1 MKGSFAKILFFV
13 TVLLFHLAGQ
23 AQNTISLSQ
32 LKQDDR
38 IVLDLKSFGYE
49 SENKLSLDEFLDSK
63 ASLNPIEKGKA
74 SHEYWFEVIL
84 KNDLADTQEVY
95 LWTDYSLDKNS
106 YFAFEKGRLVDTKYS
121 GNLNPKSDLS
131 VPIYPEVSKWIIAPG
146 TERLIIAKC
155 SYLTNN
161 TPFPYMELISQKT
174 FWAFMFYETETWSI
188 IVGLGLVFQGA
199 VWIMILYML
208 FLYFQ
213 NNRDSV
219 YLLYAV
225 YLVFPMLYLGFKLS
239 GHGSFNLFL
248 PDQPY
253 LKLSLNEPLQ
263 FGIAIF
269 YNIFAMRF
277 LNVKSQ
283 KPWINKLAI
292 RLNLIYAVYAII
304 AFIYFYSTGDIVTMR
319 SLFGPTRL
327 VMMIVAVVLIF
338 IVALKLKGP
347 VVKYFV
353 IGSIFFLAG
362 NLIAIILTIAHSV
375 DTSIMNVRPLGAI
388 NFTQMGIFL
397 EILFFS
403 LGIGK
408 LIQISNREKEQI
420 NVAYIQQ
427 LVENEKL
434 GKKIK
439 QDLEDQVQ
447 ERTNEVLK
455 ANLELQESRS
465 KQLKSEY
472 EKQLV
477 ESEMNSLRLQMNP
490 HFIFNSLNSIR
501 YFILKQDSD
510 KAADYITSFAKLLR
524 LILHHSKKT
533 QITLAEELE
542 ALELYMM
549 FEAERFNE
557 KFSKEIR
564 IQKNIDT
571 AGVLIQPLI
580 IQPFVENAI
589 WHGLM
594 HKSEGGNLL
603 IDISKQENNNLK
615 IIIEDNG
622 IGRQKA
628 KELKSKDHGGH
639 KSYGMDITRERL
651 EAMNKIGSGNAGF
664 KMEDLKDENG
674 EAIGTRIILTINTKQ
689 NESLNN

>member
-1 MKGSFAKILFFV
+1 M
-13 TVLLFHLAGQ
+13 AGM
-23 AQNTISLSQ
+23 AQDTISLSQ
-32 LKQDDR
+32 LQKEDR
-38 IVLDLKSFGYE
+38 IVLDLKRFGYE
-49 SENKLSLDEFLDSK
+49 SKNKLSLEEFLEK
-63 ASLNPIEKGKA
+63 KVALKPLVKGKA
-74 SHEYWFEVIL
+74 SHEYWLEVVL
-84 KNDLADTQEVY
+84 KNDLADTQKVY
-95 LWTDYSLDKNS
+95 LWNDYSLEKNT
-106 YFAFEKGRLVDTKYS
+106 YFAFENGKQVDTQFN
-121 GNLNPKSDLS
+121 GGLNPKSQLS
-131 VPIYPEVSKWIIAPG
+131 VPNYPEVSEWKIAPG
-146 TERLIIAKC
+146 AERLIIAKF
-155 SYLTNN
+155 SYSTNN
-161 TPFPYMELISQKT
+161 TPFLYFELISQKT

-199 VWIMILYML
+199 IWMMILYML

-213 NNRDSV
+213 NNRDNV
-219 YLLYAV
+219 YLLYSV
-225 YLVFPMLYLGFKLS
+225 YLFFPMLYLGFKLS
-239 GHGSFNLFL
+239 AHGSFNLFL
-248 PDQPY
+248 PDHPF
-253 LKLSLNEPLQ
+253 LKLALNEPLQ

-269 YNIFAMRF
+269 YNTFAMRF
-277 LNVKSQ
+277 LDVKNQ
-283 KPWINKLAI
+283 KPWINNFVNW
-292 RLNLIYAVYAII
+292 LNLVYGVYAVV
-304 AFIYFYSTGDIVTMR
+304 AFIYFYTTGDIVTIR

-327 VMMIVAVVLIF
+327 IMMIVAVALIL
-338 IVALKLKGP
+338 IVAIKLKGP
-347 VVKYFV
+347 VVRYFV
-353 IGSIFFLAG
+353 TGSIFFLAG
-362 NLIAIILTIAHSV
+362 NLIAIILTVVHSI
-375 DTSIMNVRPLGAI
+375 DPNTFSVRPLGAI

-420 NVAYIQQ
+420 NEAYIQQ

-439 QDLEDQVQ
+439 QDLEGQVVD
-447 ERTNEVLK
+447 RTNEALK

-465 KQLKSEY
+465 QQLKSEY

-533 QITLAEELE
+533 QITLADELE

-564 IQKNIDT
+564 IQKDIDT
-571 AGVLIQPLI
+571 SHVLIQPLI

-603 IDISKQENNNLK
+603 IEISKLDENLLK

-622 IGRQKA
+622 IGRKKA

-639 KSYGMDITRERL
+639 KSYGLDITRERL
-651 EAMNKIGSGNAGF
+651 EAMNKIGSGHAGF
-664 KMEDLKDENG
+664 KMEDLKDESG